1 MKRWS
6 PVMAVVL
13 SLAVAVT
20 VQSATKPTG
29 ILKVPVGLSL
39 ELKVDGKPA
48 LVPTG
53 RDVPSPVGTYTPA
66 SLTCGAMTTTGT
78 GAYARQVPP
87 AWTIKV
93 APPNW
98 GKLKEIKIVEGETT
112 TIEAGPPFTLKTL
125 VYAAK
130 TAPTGEK
137 VIPFTVRIYG
147 KAGELY
153 DYNTLMAGSMNAP
166 QIGLQ
171 VVDEKGKVLVTGT
184 LPYG

>member
-6 PVMAVVL
+6 LVMAVTL
-13 SLAVAVT
+13 SLALAVT

-39 ELKVDGKPA
+39 ELKVDGKPS

-66 SLTCGAMTTTGT
+66 SLTYGAMTTTGT
-78 GAYARQVPP
+78 GNYARQGPP
-87 AWTIKV
+87 AWSIMV

-112 TIEAGPPFTLKTL
+112 TIEAGPPLTLKTQIYGTETKNG
-125 VYAAK
+125 VK
-130 TAPTGEK
+130 T
-137 VIPFTVRIYG
+137 IPISIRIYG

-153 DYNTLMAGSMNAP
+153 DYNTLKKGGVPTMAGL
-166 QIGLQ
+166 QI
-171 VVDEKGKVLVTGT
+171 VDEKDKVLAQGM
-184 LPYG
+184 LPFG